1 MGVKKNP
8 ARSRREKRGDVLQ
21 LNGSI
26 YNARAVWRTVV
37 AGAVYDPAPLWQ
49 SVALCLRSVKS
60 Y

>member
-49 SVALCLRSVKS
+49 SVDFVP
-60 Y
+60 